1 MKRLPTMQETRV
13 QSLGQED
20 LLEKGMA
27 THSSILAS
35 PAPQKRGSKKYLG
48 FPGGSDGKAPAF
60 NVGDLDSIPGLGRP
74 PEGGHS
80 NPLQYS
86 CLENSH
92 ERRLVGYSS
101 WGFKES
107 DTTELLSTFIS
118 IINISLLVIVKE
130 DS

>member
-1 MKRLPTMQETRV
+1 MTSLVAQTVKRLPTMQETRV

-60 NVGDLDSIPGLGRP
+60 NVGDLDSIPGPGKSP
-74 PEGGHS
+74 GEGNG

-86 CLENSH
+86 CLENPMDAEAS
-92 ERRLVGYSS
+92 
-101 WGFKES
+101 
-107 DTTELLSTFIS
+107 
-118 IINISLLVIVKE
+118 
-130 DS
+130 